1 MMLRESLNLLRV
13 NPVCIH
19 VYQICPLSI
28 LKCTHLQVVLFHLKT
43 NTERNHFM

>member
-1 MMLRESLNLLRV
+1 MMLGESLNPFRV

-28 LKCTHLQVVLFHLKT
+28 LKCTHLQIVLFHLQT
-43 NTERNHFM
+43 NAECNHFM